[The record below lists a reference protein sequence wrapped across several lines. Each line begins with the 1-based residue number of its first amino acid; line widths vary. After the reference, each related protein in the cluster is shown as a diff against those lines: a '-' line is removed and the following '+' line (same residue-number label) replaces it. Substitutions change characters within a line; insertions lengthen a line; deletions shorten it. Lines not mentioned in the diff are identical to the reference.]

1 MAKKYKNAKTKVHPI
16 TIGAI
21 LLFVVSMITLILVL
35 QPKPETTLT
44 EKYLS
49 AGANSSLTDE
59 KYAFKKDNH
68 LVVNNHLNNQWFG
81 LKKGIFHEIQKDELT
96 LVLFANPENS
106 ASVSAI
112 AYVHYYLYTNPSTKA
127 LGESVGELIHYTV
140 KSGTGKNSMKNV
152 LEKITEKLDL
162 EEDELVA
169 TEMPVLIAFKDGK
182 MVDALTTGLTPNS
195 IRDFYLELLK

>member
-1 MAKKYKNAKTKVHPI
+1 MAKKYKNAETKVHPI

-44 EKYLS
+44 EKYLA
-49 AGANSSLTDE
+49 AGANSSLADE
-59 KYAFKKDNH
+59 KYALSKDNN

-81 LKKGIFHEIQKDELT
+81 LKKGIFHEIEKDELT
-96 LVLFANPENS
+96 LILFANPDNAAS
-106 ASVSAI
+106 ASAI

-127 LGESVGELIHYTV
+127 LGESVKNLIHYSV
-140 KSGTGKNSMKNV
+140 SSGTGKNSMGKV
-152 LEKITEKLDL
+152 LEKITEKLEL

-169 TEMPVLIAFKDGK
+169 TEMPVLVAFKNGK
-182 MVDALTTGLTPNS
+182 VVESLTTGLTPNS